1 MYNNGGIYKMGFL
14 EGLFK
19 IAGGVV
25 SSSMGGACSDGPAQ
39 FCPKCGSIYHGV
51 CTNCATKKGA
61 ELIDEG
67 IKDIKSAD
75 KQIYI
80 DAEKRGYVKAS
91 EEYKTV
97 FNKIQEEYSKAK
109 QEFERIIRDE
119 DSYSEHLISQYEEL
133 VLIRKRL
140 EAEVEKRAEMIADKC
155 GISTN
160 TLMSSISDNLFS
172 ITSNY
177 DLLSILRNYQEKK
190 MLEAECKGYARAKK
204 NYEKK
209 IYALKQEFE
218 ELQSLS
224 NQKIEE
230 IHSLITDV
238 LNAISDEHMKIAAL
252 KIIE

>member
-1 MYNNGGIYKMGFL
+1 MEVYIMGFL

-25 SSSMGGACSDGPAQ
+25 SSGMGVACSDGPAQ
-39 FCPKCGSIYHGV
+39 FCPKCGSVHHGI
-51 CTNCATKKGA
+51 CTNCATRKGS

-75 KQIYI
+75 EQIYI

-91 EEYKTV
+91 EEYKIV
-97 FNKIQEEYSKAK
+97 FNEIQEEYSKAK
-109 QEFERIIRDE
+109 QEFERIIKEKDAHS
-119 DSYSEHLISQYEEL
+119 DQLISQYEEL
-133 VLIRKRL
+133 VLLRKKL
-140 EAEVEKRAEMIADKC
+140 EAENTKRAKIIADKC

-160 TLMSSISDNLFS
+160 TLMTSISNNSFS

-177 DLLSILRNYQEKK
+177 DLFSILHNYREKK

-209 IYALKQEFE
+209 IHALKQEFE
-218 ELQSLS
+218 ELQNLS

-230 IHSLITDV
+230 LHSLITDI
-238 LNAISDEHMKIAAL
+238 LDAISDEHMKIATL
-252 KIIE
+252 RIIE